1 MFVMAVARTSS
12 LDVLTVRECPPSCR
26 TAMHRLSAKVS
37 PSPEPGPIT
46 LQLPTARG
54 DNGRSKTDQQSDTLD
69 GESSVKDEDEES
81 EAGTRDCCTRCPLK
95 AMRKVMWGLVLGGC
109 VALSWAGATHSAK
122 QTLAGLH
129 APYFITWFCSV
140 WNLLLFPIYYLGHL
154 LGAEQKQW
162 PTTCFR
168 ECSSFLGDGRVTVRL
183 LLKGAAPFSVL
194 WSLSG
199 YLYLLALHRISTSDA
214 SAVLCCSQ
222 AFIFLLSWIGLKD
235 HFMGVRI
242 VAAILSIT
250 GIVMMA
256 YADGFHSDSITG
268 VALGV
273 GSASTS
279 ALYKVLFRKRVGEF
293 RPGPA
298 SVLLSCVG
306 LFSCVLH
313 SWVCVLL
320 YLTHVEYWPTSQ
332 AMPWKSLC
340 IMASLLLAFNMLVN
354 LGVALTYP
362 CLISLGVLLSIP
374 ASTAVDILVTSS
386 VTQLSQVRIAAAGI
400 IAAGYV
406 MLLLPENWDENTLR
420 CLGKLWQGGWREDS
434 VIVEELTVDSVGPTR
449 TKPKPAGVA
458 ALLHET

>member
-1 MFVMAVARTSS
+1 MS
-12 LDVLTVRECPPSCR
+12 LLKPC
-26 TAMHRLSAKVS
+26 
-37 PSPEPGPIT
+37 
-46 LQLPTARG
+46 
-54 DNGRSKTDQQSDTLD
+54 DNGRSRLEQLSDSPD
-69 GESSVKDEDEES
+69 GESSVKDEEDEDS
-81 EAGTRDCCTRCPLK
+81 EAGGGARDCCSRCPLR
-95 AMRKVMWGLVLGGC
+95 AMRRLTWGVVLGGC

-122 QTLAGLH
+122 QTLAALH

-154 LGAEQKQW
+154 LGAEQRQW
-162 PTTCFR
+162 PSACFR
-168 ECSSFLGDGRVTVRL
+168 QCSSFLWDGGVSVRV

-199 YLYLLALHRISTSDA
+199 YLYLLALHRISTSDT

-235 HFMGVRI
+235 RFMGVRI

-279 ALYKVLFRKRVGEF
+279 ALYKVLFRKRVGDF

-320 YLTHVEYWPTSQ
+320 YLTHVEYWPQSQ
-332 AMPWKSLC
+332 AMPWRTLC
-340 IMASLLLAFNMLVN
+340 IMASLLMAFNVLVN
-354 LGVALTYP
+354 LGVALTYS

-374 ASTAVDILVTSS
+374 ASTALDILVTSS
-386 VTQLSQVRIAAAGI
+386 VTQLSKVRIAAAGI

-420 CLGKLWQGGWREDS
+420 WCGKLWHVGWREES
-434 VIVEELTVDSVGPTR
+434 VIVDELTVDSAGASR
-449 TKPKPAGVA
+449 MKPKTAGIVA
-458 ALLHET
+458 LS